1 MSEACNILPVAE
13 HAVAL
18 DAAHEAGE
26 IAMSYFGGEFARWDK
41 GGDNPVTEA
50 DIAIDNMLRK
60 ALGDAFPDHGWL
72 SEETED
78 NTDRL
83 TQHRTWIVDP
93 IDGTRA
99 FMRGEP
105 HFTICIALVEQ
116 ARPISAIVFNPAS
129 GELYEAVSGGGAR
142 LNGQPI
148 TPSGQAQIEGARMLG
163 TASFYHSKR
172 WAVPWP
178 DIHIEKRNSIAYRIA
193 LVAAGR
199 FDGCLGLS
207 PVNDWDLAAA
217 DLIMQEAGGRISRR
231 DGAEFLYNQ
240 RSVRHAGFV
249 ASGHALHPALIGQ
262 LATWRPRASNLA
274 SS

>member
-1 MSEACNILPVAE
+1 MSKADQIDSTAE
-13 HAVAL
+13 HAVAV
-18 DAAHEAGE
+18 DAAREAGAV
-26 IAMSYFGGEFARWDK
+26 AMSYFGGQFAQWDK
-41 GGDNPVTEA
+41 GDESPVTEA
-50 DIAIDNMLRK
+50 DIAVDNLLRK
-60 ALGDAFPDHGWL
+60 RLGDAFPGHGWL

-78 NTDRL
+78 NPDRL
-83 TQHRTWIVDP
+83 ARHRIWIVDP

-116 ARPISAIVFNPAS
+116 ARPICAIVFNPAT
-129 GELYEAVSGGGAR
+129 GEMYEAVRGAGAR

-148 TPSGQAQIEGARMLG
+148 APSGKAQLEGARMLG
-163 TASFYHSKR
+163 TPSFYQSKR

-193 LVAAGR
+193 LVAAGQ

-207 PVNDWDLAAA
+207 SVNDWDLAAA
-217 DLIMQEAGGRISRR
+217 DLIIQEAGGRICRR
-231 DGAEFLYNQ
+231 DGAELLYNQ
-240 RSVRHAGFV
+240 RSVRHAGFI
-249 ASGHALHPALIGQ
+249 ASGHALHSALIGQ
-262 LATWRPRASNLA
+262 LANWRPRASNLV